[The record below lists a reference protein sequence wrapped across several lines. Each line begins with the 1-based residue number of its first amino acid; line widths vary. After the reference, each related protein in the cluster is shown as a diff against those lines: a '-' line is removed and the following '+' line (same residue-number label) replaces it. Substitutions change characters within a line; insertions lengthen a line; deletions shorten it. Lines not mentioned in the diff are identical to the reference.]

1 MKHLQIKRLFFNAK
15 KLMEKIP
22 DPRNAKEHYQSFIR
36 EKTQEIRKQPEI
48 FTYEPKLLTP
58 LILDQL
64 LQNIQKLHI
73 NYPRL

>member
-1 MKHLQIKRLFFNAK
+1 
-15 KLMEKIP
+15 MEKIP
-22 DPRNAKEHYQSFIR
+22 DPCKAKEHYQSFIR